1 MKRQI
6 DPLHHTFFKSRLSSY
21 KSPLPRQNLL
31 FNVRSYHSGEM
42 RISPEKSSTNKVLIV
57 RMEEVEYLESKFQI
71 SPYIITDPYLQVRL
85 ETSPNELLV
94 GQKPRPSGYFEDT
107 EEHRKLLADGNFQEE
122 QPRLILLFHTS
133 LRQTLE

>member
-1 MKRQI
+1 
-6 DPLHHTFFKSRLSSY
+6 
-21 KSPLPRQNLL
+21 
-31 FNVRSYHSGEM
+31 M